1 VRPPAAK
8 PASPA
13 TRALQV
19 VPPSGPTVWLTS
31 FTAGAMTFLCVFALA
46 LSLASG
52 RLADRWSEALARTA
66 TIRLSAPVEQ
76 VQLQTD
82 AILALLATTPGIASF
97 RAIDD
102 TETRGLLEPWFGPG
116 LPIEALLIPRLFEL
130 VEADPGY
137 DAEGLRQRLAAE
149 APGALLDDHTRW
161 RRPLAEA
168 AGRIRLLGVLSIALI
183 GAAMAAMITL
193 AARAALATNAEVIR
207 VLRLVGAKDS
217 YIARAFVR
225 RFTLRTLVGATL
237 GAAAGIAGVA
247 ALPAAD
253 AAGGFLT
260 GLGFSGTGWL
270 WPLVLPPIAALV
282 AFLATRRAAFAKLK
296 ELT

>member
-1 VRPPAAK
+1 
-8 PASPA
+8 
-13 TRALQV
+13 
-19 VPPSGPTVWLTS
+19 
-31 FTAGAMTFLCVFALA
+31 MTFLCVFALA

-52 RLADRWSEALARTA
+52 RLATRWSEALARTA
-66 TIRLSAPVEQ
+66 TIRLSAPAEQ
-76 VQLQTD
+76 VQIQTD
-82 AILALLATTPGIASF
+82 AILATLATTPGIASY
-97 RAIDD
+97 RLIGED
-102 TETRGLLEPWFGPG
+102 ETRGLLEPWFGPG
-116 LPIEALLIPRLFEL
+116 LPVEALPIPRLIEV
-130 VEADPGY
+130 VEADPPY
-137 DAEGLRQRLAAE
+137 DSEGLRQRLAAE
-149 APGALLDDHTRW
+149 APGAILDDHTRW

-168 AGRIRLLGVLSIALI
+168 AERLRLLGVLSIVLI

-225 RFTLRTLVGATL
+225 RFTLRTLGGSIV
-237 GAAAGIAGVA
+237 GAAAGTAGVA

-260 GLGFSGTGWL
+260 GLGFTGLGWL
-270 WPLVLPPIAALV
+270 WPLALPLIAALV
-282 AFLATRRAAFAKLK
+282 AFLATRRAAFQKLR